1 MEVQV
6 RDYGFS
12 PAQQDEIWRRWREGQ
27 SFSLIG
33 RALGA
38 PPTRPRLVVT
48 GEVTG
53 GRDVN
58 DVVELDVVR
67 VEATG

>member
-1 MEVQV
+1 M
-6 RDYGFS
+6 
-12 PAQQDEIWRRWREGQ
+12 
-27 SFSLIG
+27 
-33 RALGA
+33 
-38 PPTRPRLVVT
+38 T

-67 VEATG
+67 VKEPTG

>member
-1 MEVQV
+1 M
-6 RDYGFS
+6 S
-12 PAQQDEIWRRWREGQ
+12 SWRTGSTGENDHG
-27 SFSLIG
+27 SVDTS
-33 RALGA
+33 A
-38 PPTRPRLVVT
+38 PTRLRWAGTAGTPRPPVT

-67 VEATG
+67 VKEPTG

>member
-1 MEVQV
+1 MEAAGGAAVLLEDDRVLDAGLVQ
-6 RDYGFS
+6 D
-12 PAQQDEIWRRWREGQ
+12 
-27 SFSLIG
+27 
-33 RALGA
+33 GA
-38 PPTRPRLVVT
+38 PPVRPRLVVT

-67 VEATG
+67 VEPTG

>member
-1 MEVQV
+1 MTVA
-6 RDYGFS
+6 
-12 PAQQDEIWRRWREGQ
+12 PARGGVHRWQTAVWHRW
-27 SFSLIG
+27 
-33 RALGA
+33 
-38 PPTRPRLVVT
+38 PDPRLFVT

-67 VEATG
+67 VEPTG

>member
-1 MEVQV
+1 MT
-6 RDYGFS
+6 RFS
-12 PAQQDEIWRRWREGQ
+12 YSR
-27 SFSLIG
+27 
-33 RALGA
+33 RALRWAGTA
-38 PPTRPRLVVT
+38 GTPRPTVT

-67 VEATG
+67 VEPTG